1 MKLKVIAPGK
11 IKEKWLTGGVDEY
24 KKRLSKYC
32 SVEIVEVQDSPDS
45 LPVDAALAKE
55 GELILSRIKDGEVV
69 WVMDLH
75 GKLMTS
81 EEISKALI
89 EDMERGGSSV
99 TVVIGGSNGLAPDV
113 VKRAQRRICLGN
125 ITLTHQMTR
134 LILLEQIYR
143 GFKIASG
150 EKYHK

>member
-1 MKLKVIAPGK
+1 MKLKIIAPGK
-11 IKEKWLTGGVDEY
+11 IKEKWLQGGIDEY

-32 SVEIVEVQDSPDS
+32 STEIIEVADSPDS
-45 LPVDAALAKE
+45 LPTEAALAKE
-55 GELILSRIKDGEVV
+55 GELILSKIKPDDVV

-81 EEISKALI
+81 EEISQALVK
-89 EDMERGGSSV
+89 DMERGGSSI
-99 TVVIGGSNGLAPDV
+99 TIVIGGSNGLAPALV
-113 VKRAQRRICLGN
+113 NRADRRICLGN

-143 GFKIASG
+143 GYKIASG

>member
-11 IKEKWLTGGVDEY
+11 IKEKWLTGGIDEY

-55 GELILSRIKDGEVV
+55 GELILSRIKETEVV

-81 EEISKALI
+81 EEVSKALV

-99 TVVIGGSNGLAPDV
+99 TVVIGGSNGLAPEV

>member
-1 MKLKVIAPGK
+1 MNLKVIAPGK
-11 IKEKWLTGGVDEY
+11 IKEKWLTGGIDEY
-24 KKRLSKYC
+24 KKRLSRYC
-32 SVEIVEVQDSPDS
+32 SVEIIEVQDSPDS

-55 GELILSRIKDGEVV
+55 GDLILSRIKDGEVV

-81 EEISKALI
+81 EEISEALI
-89 EDMERGGSSV
+89 TDMERGGSSL
-99 TVVIGGSNGLAPDV
+99 TVVIGGSNGLAPEV
-113 VKRAQRRICLGN
+113 VKRAQRRICFGN

>member
-1 MKLKVIAPGK
+1 
-11 IKEKWLTGGVDEY
+11 
-24 KKRLSKYC
+24 
-32 SVEIVEVQDSPDS
+32 
-45 LPVDAALAKE
+45 
-55 GELILSRIKDGEVV
+55 
-69 WVMDLH
+69 MDLH

-81 EEISKALI
+81 EEISKALV

-99 TVVIGGSNGLAPDV
+99 TVVIGGSNGLAPEV

>member
-11 IKEKWLTGGVDEY
+11 IKEKWLTGGIDEY
-24 KKRLSKYC
+24 KKRLSRYC
-32 SVEIVEVQDSPDS
+32 SVEIIEVQDSPDS

-55 GELILSRIKDGEVV
+55 GDLILSRIKDGEVV

-81 EEISKALI
+81 EEISEALI
-89 EDMERGGSSV
+89 TDMERGGSSL
-99 TVVIGGSNGLAPDV
+99 TVVIGGSNGLAPEV
-113 VKRAQRRICLGN
+113 VKRAQRRICFGN

>member
-1 MKLKVIAPGK
+1 MKLKIVAPGK
-11 IKEKWLTGGVDEY
+11 IKEKWLTAGIDEY
-24 KKRLSKYC
+24 RKRLSRYC
-32 SVEIVEVQDSPDS
+32 SVEITEVQDSPDTI
-45 LPVDAALAKE
+45 PEDKALSKE
-55 GELILSRIKDGEVV
+55 GDLILSKIRDGEVV

-75 GKLMTS
+75 GKLMSS
-81 EEISKALI
+81 EEISEALVS
-89 EDMERGGSSV
+89 DMEKGGSSI
-99 TVVIGGSNGLAPDV
+99 TVVIGGSNGLDPRV
-113 VKRAQRRICLGN
+113 VSRAERRICLGN

>member
-11 IKEKWLTGGVDEY
+11 IKEKWLTGGIDEY

-55 GELILSRIKDGEVV
+55 GELILSRIKETEVV

-81 EEISKALI
+81 EEISKALV

-99 TVVIGGSNGLAPDV
+99 TVVIGGSNGLAPVV

>member
-11 IKEKWLTGGVDEY
+11 IKEKWLTGGIDEY

-55 GELILSRIKDGEVV
+55 GELILSRIKETEVV

-81 EEISKALI
+81 EEISKALV

-99 TVVIGGSNGLAPDV
+99 TVVIGGSNGLAPEV

>member
-1 MKLKVIAPGK
+1 LKLKVIAPGK
-11 IKEKWLTGGVDEY
+11 IKEKWLTGGIDEY
-24 KKRLSKYC
+24 KKRLSRYC
-32 SVEIVEVQDSPDS
+32 SVEIIEVQDSPDS

-55 GELILSRIKDGEVV
+55 GDLILSRIKDGEVV

-81 EEISKALI
+81 EEISEALI
-89 EDMERGGSSV
+89 TDMERGGSSL
-99 TVVIGGSNGLAPDV
+99 TVVIGGSNGLAPEV
-113 VKRAQRRICLGN
+113 VKRAQRRICFGN

>member
-1 MKLKVIAPGK
+1 MKIRIIAPGK
-11 IKEKWLTGGVDEY
+11 IKEKWLVGGIDEY
-24 KKRLSKYC
+24 RKRLSKYC
-32 SVEIVEVQDSPDS
+32 TTEIIEVADSPDS

-55 GELILSRIKDGEVV
+55 GDLILSKIKDGEIV

-75 GKLMTS
+75 GKLFSS
-81 EEISKALI
+81 EEISKILTD
-89 EDMERGGSSV
+89 DMERGGASI
-99 TVVIGGSNGLAPDV
+99 TVVIGGSNGLDPRI
-113 VKRAQRRICLGN
+113 VKRSDRRICFGN

-143 GFKIASG
+143 GFKISGG

>member
-11 IKEKWLTGGVDEY
+11 IKEKWLTGGIDEY

-55 GELILSRIKDGEVV
+55 GELILSRIKETEVV

-81 EEISKALI
+81 EEISKALV

-99 TVVIGGSNGLAPDV
+99 TVVIGGSNGLAPEV

-143 GFKIASG
+143 GYKISCG

>member
-11 IKEKWLTGGVDEY
+11 IKEKWLTGGIDEY

-55 GELILSRIKDGEVV
+55 GELILSRIKETEVV

-81 EEISKALI
+81 EEISKALS
-89 EDMERGGSSV
+89 RTG
-99 TVVIGGSNGLAPDV
+99 
-113 VKRAQRRICLGN
+113 
-125 ITLTHQMTR
+125 
-134 LILLEQIYR
+134 
-143 GFKIASG
+143 
-150 EKYHK
+150 

>member
-1 MKLKVIAPGK
+1 LNLKVIAPGK
-11 IKEKWLTGGVDEY
+11 IKEKWLTGGIDEY
-24 KKRLSKYC
+24 KKRLSRYC
-32 SVEIVEVQDSPDS
+32 SVEIIEVQDSPDS

-55 GELILSRIKDGEVV
+55 GDLILSRIKDGEVV

-81 EEISKALI
+81 EEISEALI
-89 EDMERGGSSV
+89 TDMERGGSSL
-99 TVVIGGSNGLAPDV
+99 TVVIGGSNGLAPEV
-113 VKRAQRRICLGN
+113 VKRAQRRICFGN